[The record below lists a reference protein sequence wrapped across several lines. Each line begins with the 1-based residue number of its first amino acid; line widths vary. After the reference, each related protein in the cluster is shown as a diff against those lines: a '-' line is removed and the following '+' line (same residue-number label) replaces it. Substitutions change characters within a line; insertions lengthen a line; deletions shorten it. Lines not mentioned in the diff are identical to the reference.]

1 MRVKDVMKRIEDLDN
16 LYNNMIKIQECCL
29 RNEDAKECIKELE
42 SKAQLNNTLRNL
54 ASLTA
59 AYISD
64 EVGRLNTIIEN
75 TVVKID

>member
-1 MRVKDVMKRIEDLDN
+1 MKVKDVMKRIEDLDN

-59 AYISD
+59 AYICD
-64 EVGRLNTIIEN
+64 VVGRLNTIIEN

>member
-1 MRVKDVMKRIEDLDN
+1 MKVKDVMKRIEDLDN
-16 LYNNMIKIQECCL
+16 LYDNMIKIQECCL

-42 SKAQLNNTLRNL
+42 SKAQLNNTLRYL

>member
-1 MRVKDVMKRIEDLDN
+1 M
-16 LYNNMIKIQECCL
+16 

-42 SKAQLNNTLRNL
+42 SKAQLNNTLRYL

>member
-1 MRVKDVMKRIEDLDN
+1 MKVKDVMKRIEDLDN

>member
-1 MRVKDVMKRIEDLDN
+1 MLFRS
-16 LYNNMIKIQECCL
+16 MIKIQECCL